1 MSLSVAELLCRCY
14 AGSLDAID
22 MTPGEDYVNE
32 VLRWLNRVTCLRLG
46 DTAAPDVFRVKE
58 GPVMVLTSAFAA
70 TVVCRCHLGTGEYPW
85 IGWVDRDDHDYLTR
99 ATTETSR
106 STTSISPDSEGPSGP
121 PCTLEAGP
129 FGLLWPRRYGH
140 VEVRA

>member
-1 MSLSVAELLCRCY
+1 
-14 AGSLDAID
+14 

-32 VLRWLNRVTCLRLG
+32 VLRWLNRVTYLRLG

-85 IGWVDRDDHDYLTR
+85 IRLGR
-99 ATTETSR
+99 
-106 STTSISPDSEGPSGP
+106 
-121 PCTLEAGP
+121 
-129 FGLLWPRRYGH
+129 PRRPRLPHARYYGDESQH
-140 VEVRA
+140 DFHIS